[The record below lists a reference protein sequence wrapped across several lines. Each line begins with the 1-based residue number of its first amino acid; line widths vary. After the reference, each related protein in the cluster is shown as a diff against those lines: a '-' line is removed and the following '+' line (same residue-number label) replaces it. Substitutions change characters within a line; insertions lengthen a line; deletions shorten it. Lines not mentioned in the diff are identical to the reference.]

1 MKYENNL
8 RGKHKIHKVYN
19 IVLNKYSKP
28 EIYYK
33 LVVVISVK
41 KKNRTVILVN
51 ITDIILKLNLY

>member
-1 MKYENNL
+1 MKYANNL
-8 RGKHKIHKVYN
+8 IGKHKIHKVYN

-41 KKNRTVILVN
+41 KKKIGQLF
-51 ITDIILKLNLY
+51 